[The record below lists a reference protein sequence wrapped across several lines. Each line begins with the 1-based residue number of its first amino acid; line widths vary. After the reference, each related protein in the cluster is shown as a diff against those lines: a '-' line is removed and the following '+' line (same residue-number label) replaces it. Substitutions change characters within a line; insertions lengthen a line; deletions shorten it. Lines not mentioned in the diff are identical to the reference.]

1 MKIEKFERLV
11 VCLLL
16 LAIGCGG
23 CFFVNY
29 TLKRSV
35 EAPEGVIEIP
45 GLRDEVS
52 IRRDGYGIPVVE
64 AACEDDLFLA
74 TGYAMA
80 SDRLW
85 QMVIM
90 KMVAQGRLAEVVGP
104 EALSTDYFMRSIGIK
119 MYSDKAYEALADS
132 EKRLLEQ
139 FSAGVNAY
147 LRMHEHLP
155 IEFDL
160 TGYEPE
166 PWRPEDSLS
175 IFGLINFGLASN
187 ITEEL
192 AFLVMAEELGPR
204 KAAYLFPVY
213 PDEELPFREA
223 EKLAGIE
230 LAGIGPLWSGWA
242 ETRRAIEDRVGLGG
256 PASNNWAIA
265 GARTASGRSI
275 VANDTHLYLT
285 MPSFWLIMH
294 LKSPTYEAAGVMVPG
309 IPLITL
315 GFNGRIAW
323 GATMVMGDN
332 QDIFLEKIETR
343 GGEPCAVYEDGC
355 LPLGER
361 EEVFR
366 AKGEPPVVRPIRF
379 TRHGTLLNQAL
390 EGLTSVPDWPGV
402 PIPFESGYGLAY
414 RWSMADGE
422 RSLTAF
428 YRLGKAADMIEAR
441 EALALVDSIY
451 LNIVHGDA
459 GNIAWQATGRY
470 PVRKSGTGHLP
481 SPGWSGEF
489 DWDGYL
495 SFEDQPYSLN
505 PAEGFIATAN
515 NRTVGRNAP
524 HHLTSSWYGPERSDR
539 IKELLGR
546 LEGATYRDAMKMHAD
561 QYSLMAAKT
570 QRLLFEGE
578 PAAEIRAVIDSW
590 ADGDRKEMAKEALE
604 LLGPERFDCV
614 MGAGSASAAVMGAFH
629 HSFTRNVFLDELGP
643 EGSLKWEI
651 FLKDNFDSYAA
662 PEDHLLVRS
671 ESPFFDDAGTP
682 AVETKAEMMARSLAD
697 AYALCADRMG
707 GNTER
712 WKWGSLHTYTWR
724 HPVSDVAP
732 ILRGIFNRGPFP
744 AGGDMHTLN
753 VTGYRW
759 GGEFDVLFIPAMRMV
774 VDYGLEEPAFLIIP
788 GGQSGDPASP
798 HYDDMIDPWRNV
810 ENNPLPFQAKN
821 IEEQYRRVLI
831 LRPASR

>member
-1 MKIEKFERLV
+1 MMMAPRKLV
-11 VCLLL
+11 TCLILL
-16 LAIGCGG
+16 GVGCGG
-23 CFFVNY
+23 CFCVNY
-29 TLKRSV
+29 ALKRSV
-35 EAPEGVIEIP
+35 EAPEGSIEIA
-45 GLRDEVS
+45 GLREEVS
-52 IRRDGYGIPVVE
+52 IRRDGFGIPVVE

-104 EALSTDYFMRSIGIK
+104 DALETDYFMRSIGIEK
-119 MYSDKAYEALADS
+119 YSDKAYEVLADS

-139 FSAGVNAY
+139 FAAGVNAY
-147 LRMHEHLP
+147 LQTHEHLP

-160 TGYEPE
+160 TGHEPE

-175 IFGLINFGLASN
+175 IFGLVNFGLASN

-192 AFLVMAEELGPR
+192 AFLVMAEELGLR
-204 KAAYLFPVY
+204 NAAYLFPVY

-223 EKLAGIE
+223 EKLTGIE
-230 LAGIGPLWSGWA
+230 LTGLGSLWSGWA
-242 ETRRAIEDRVGLGG
+242 QARRMIENVVGLGG

-265 GARTASGRSI
+265 GARTRSGRSI
-275 VANDTHLYLT
+275 VANDTHLHLT

-294 LKSPTYEAAGVMVPG
+294 LKSPTYEAAGVMTPG
-309 IPLITL
+309 IPLVTL

-323 GATMVMGDN
+323 GATMVMGDS

-343 GGEPCAVYEDGC
+343 SGEPCYLYKESW

-361 EEVFR
+361 EEVFH
-366 AKGEPPVVRPIRF
+366 AKGEPPVVMPVQY
-379 TRHGTLLNQAL
+379 TKHGNLLDKAL
-390 EGLTSVPDWPGV
+390 EGLTHVPDWPGV
-402 PIPFESGYGLAY
+402 PIPFHSKYRLAY

-422 RSLTAF
+422 RGLTAF
-428 YRLGKAADMIEAR
+428 YKLGKAVDMRQAR
-441 EALALVDSIY
+441 EALSLVDSIY

-459 GNIAWQATGRY
+459 ANIAWQATGRF

-495 SFEDQPYSLN
+495 PFEDQPYSLN
-505 PAEGFIATAN
+505 PAEGYIGTAN
-515 NRTVGRNAP
+515 NRTVGEGAP
-524 HHLTSSWYGPERSDR
+524 HHLTSSWYGPERSRR

-546 LEGATYRDAMKMHAD
+546 LDGATYRDAMKMHAD
-561 QYSLMAAKT
+561 RYSRMAAKT
-570 QRLLFEGE
+570 RKLLFEGAL
-578 PAAEIRAVIDSW
+578 AAQIRAIIDGW
-590 ADGDRKEMAKEALE
+590 ADGERKEMAKEALE

-614 MGAGSASAAVMGAFH
+614 MGADSASAAVMGAFH

-651 FLKDNFDSYAA
+651 FLKANFDSYGA
-662 PEDHLLVRS
+662 PEDHLLVRRA
-671 ESPFFDDAGTP
+671 SPFFDDAGTP
-682 AVETKAEMMARSLAD
+682 AVETKAEMVARSLAD
-697 AYALCADRMG
+697 AWALCADRMG
-707 GNTER
+707 GNPGR

-732 ILRGIFNRGPFP
+732 ILGRILNRGPFP
-744 AGGDMHTLN
+744 AGGDMQTLN
-753 VTGYRW
+753 VAGYLW
-759 GGEFDVLFIPAMRMV
+759 GDEFDVHFIPAMRMV
-774 VDYGLEEPAFLIIP
+774 VDFGLAEPAFLITH

-798 HYDDMIDPWRNV
+798 HYDDMIEPWINV
-810 ENNPLPFQAKN
+810 ENNPLPFQAEN
-821 IEEQYRRVLI
+821 IEQQYRRMLI
-831 LRPASR
+831 LRPPEAQ